1 VVKWITPIFEV
12 DIMPALQVK
21 VIVNP
26 VAGAYSTRRKWPIIS
41 RLLKHIGLSF
51 DFEYTEGMG
60 HAIELARAAASDGYR
75 CLVAVGGD
83 GTVNE
88 VANGILYS
96 TGATK
101 TALGIIST
109 GTGSDFIRSVGIPR
123 DYPSACS
130 ALTSSRRLSIDVG
143 VVEYQSKGQTLQRFF
158 VNGAGVG
165 FDAAVVE
172 KTERLPKYFG
182 GTIPYLAGVVTALL
196 SYKNKSVVVNIEDET
211 ISGRVLSLVVAN
223 GGYLGGGMHIAP
235 QAELNDNLL
244 DVVMIGDIG
253 KLELLKELPTVYK
266 GTHINHPKVR
276 MVKAKRIT
284 VDSPE
289 RMLVHAD
296 GELLGESPASF
307 WVVPAALSI
316 VV

>member
-1 VVKWITPIFEV
+1 
-12 DIMPALQVK
+12 MPALPVK

-26 VAGAYSTRRKWPIIS
+26 TAGANSTRRKWPIIS

-51 DFEYTEGMG
+51 DFQYTEGVG
-60 HAIELARAAASDGYR
+60 HAIELARAATSDGYS

-96 TGATK
+96 NGAAK

-109 GTGSDFIRSVGIPR
+109 GTGSDFIRSIGIPR
-123 DYPSACS
+123 DYSSACS
-130 ALTSSRRLSIDVG
+130 KLTSSRRLLIDVG
-143 VVEYQSKGQTLQRFF
+143 VVECQSKGQTLRRFF
-158 VNGAGVG
+158 VNAAGIG

-172 KTERLPKYFG
+172 KTERLPKYLG
-182 GTIPYLAGVVTALL
+182 GTIPYLVGLIRTLF
-196 SYKNKSVVVNIEDET
+196 SYKNKTVILKDGVEEEKW
-211 ISGRVLSLVVAN
+211 RVLNVAVAN
-223 GGYLGGGMHIAP
+223 GGYCGGGMHIAP
-235 QAELNDNLL
+235 QAKLDDSLL
-244 DVVMIGDIG
+244 DVVVVGDMG
-253 KLELLKELPTVYK
+253 KFELLKELPTVYK

-276 MVKAKRIT
+276 MKRVSRIT
-284 VDSPE
+284 VESPE
-289 RMLVHAD
+289 RMLVYAD

-307 WVVPAALSI
+307 SVVPAALNL